1 MRNTRA
7 ASYAVA
13 CGAVAVFAFV
23 FNWITGHRGIFL
35 LDQSMIF
42 DGAWRVLNG
51 QTPYKDFLIPFGPI
65 TFFIQALFFRLFG
78 VNWSATVLAAC
89 VLNVLAALS
98 AIRIIR
104 LLTKGRRA
112 LALCSGL
119 ATAVCFQAPFGT
131 LWLEQTAMFF
141 DLLALQAAVESLHAS
156 RHWRVA
162 CQVASGTLL
171 AIACLSKQN
180 YGLFFVPVVFLVML
194 AGELPDLKRA
204 LSSAFR
210 AAAGMAAVAVLF
222 VCWVWLFS
230 DFSSFVEQVFLV
242 GGEIGKSR
250 ATVGALSEAISLGSV
265 PNRFQVD
272 LIAFVFGCI
281 GLFLAFSNAGGPIWR
296 EMAAASTCAVAMPW
310 FRSFAQISTY
320 NDWQNNMAFV
330 GLSACLGIGIFL
342 SLSVHIANSGRDS
355 AATFPYLPGVRVC
368 LILLMSAWTALMV
381 FEEARWSL
389 RRTVQQFSKLTTFRD
404 MVAVHGLEQLRW
416 GEPTMINETT
426 VLQRTDFERVFSC
439 LAAKKRAFFVM
450 GDSTLFYGLL
460 RVTSP
465 QPLLY
470 FQQSHSFRPRD
481 IARLDL
487 AVLAALEKNNVS
499 VVVREKATF
508 LKQVA
513 EAYREFPL
521 TWAWFTNQFTQVA
534 EFGNYEIWERRAER
548 SAERQPVFR
557 TTRPAVPM
565 PRRQTLRTS
574 SPAPANR

>member
-1 MRNTRA
+1 VRNISA
-7 ASYAVA
+7 APYAIA

-51 QTPYKDFLIPFGPI
+51 QAPYKDFLIPFGPI

-104 LLTKGRRA
+104 LLTNGRRA

-119 ATAVCFQAPFGT
+119 ATAICFQAPFGT

-180 YGLFFVPVVFLVML
+180 YGLFFVPVVILVML
-194 AGELPDLKRA
+194 AGELPDLKQA
-204 LSSAFR
+204 LRSVFLAGT
-210 AAAGMAAVAVLF
+210 GMAAVAVLF
-222 VCWVWLFS
+222 LCWLWLFS
-230 DFSSFVEQVFLV
+230 DFSSFVQQVFLV
-242 GGEIGKSR
+242 GGEIGRSR
-250 ATVGALSEAISLGSV
+250 VTVGAVLDAISLGTV

-281 GLFLAFSNAGGPIWR
+281 GLFLAFCDAAGPVWR
-296 EMAAASTCAVAMPW
+296 ELGPASACALAMPL

-342 SLSVHIANSGRDS
+342 SLSVHLANSGRDT
-355 AATFPYLPGVRVC
+355 AATFPFMPGVRVC
-368 LILLMSAWTALMV
+368 LVLLLSVWTALMV
-381 FEEARWSL
+381 FDEARWSL
-389 RRTVQQFSKLTTFRD
+389 RRTVQQFSKLTTFREI
-404 MVAVHGLEQLRW
+404 VAVHGLEQVHW

-426 VLQRTDFERVFSC
+426 VLQRTDFERVLAF

-460 RVTSP
+460 GVISP

-470 FQQSHSFRPRD
+470 FQQAHSFRPRD
-481 IARLDL
+481 IPRLDL
-487 AVLAALEKNNVS
+487 AVHAALEKNNIS
-499 VVVREKATF
+499 VVVREKKTF
-508 LKQVA
+508 LKEVA
-513 EAYREFPL
+513 EAYREFPI

-534 EFGNYEIWERRAER
+534 EFGNYEVWERRAER
-548 SAERQPVFR
+548 SAER
-557 TTRPAVPM
+557 
-565 PRRQTLRTS
+565 
-574 SPAPANR
+574 